1 MNSHPAFRMLANR
14 RVLLVGGGRA
24 AAGRLNELLEAR
36 ARVRV
41 VAPRIGRELERAG
54 VALIRR
60 PFEEADL
67 EGCWFA
73 VAAAT
78 PEVNRE
84 VAAAAEFRRIF
95 AEVVD
100 GPAARGATTGLRPLL
115 RHAMELLLPH
125 ELGEWLAGAE
135 CLRGLWREHRVP
147 MEERRPLVLQ
157 ALEEMYR

>member
-1 MNSHPAFRMLANR
+1 MNLHPALRMLANR
-14 RVLLVGGGRA
+14 RVLLVGGGRVA
-24 AAGRLNELLEAR
+24 ASKLDELLEAR

-60 PFEEADL
+60 RFEESDL

-95 AEVVD
+95 AEVV
-100 GPAARGATTGLRPLL
+100 GPSAARAGATGLRPLL
-115 RHAMELLLPH
+115 RQAMELFLPH